1 MKKYFYSDGKEKNG
15 PFSFEELKN
24 EEINPDTL
32 IWFEGLDNW
41 TFAKNIKEVES
52 ILEVSPPPLISPI
65 SEKTQ
70 LEPPPLNISNLNKND
85 NKINDSKEEQETN
98 LVSPSKPKSRSKM
111 NKPLAT
117 TLAVFA
123 CIILYFVWFASFMIL
138 EELAFGWKTSNDG
151 GALWIVAK
159 FAVLIFC
166 IRLVWKKI
174 RGLAY

>member
-70 LEPPPLNISNLNKND
+70 LEPPPLNISNLN
-85 NKINDSKEEQETN
+85 
-98 LVSPSKPKSRSKM
+98 VSIRLS
-111 NKPLAT
+111 
-117 TLAVFA
+117 
-123 CIILYFVWFASFMIL
+123 
-138 EELAFGWKTSNDG
+138 TSNN
-151 GALWIVAK
+151 IQ
-159 FAVLIFC
+159 
-166 IRLVWKKI
+166 
-174 RGLAY
+174 